1 VYKRQIDD
9 KTEITFAY
17 INMKASEEKDD
28 KTPLPSEVV
37 ARKGRVEKIK
47 AYCKLLINGKFVS

>member
-1 VYKRQIDD
+1 
-9 KTEITFAY
+9 
-17 INMKASEEKDD
+17 MKASEEKDD

-47 AYCKLLINGKFVS
+47 AYQWEVCVLNEKATREVSSI